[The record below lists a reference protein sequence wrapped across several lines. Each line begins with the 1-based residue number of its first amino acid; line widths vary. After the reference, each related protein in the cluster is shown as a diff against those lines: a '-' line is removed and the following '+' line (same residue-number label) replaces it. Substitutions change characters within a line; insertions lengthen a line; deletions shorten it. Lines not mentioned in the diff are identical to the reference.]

1 MTDAQI
7 LLNLPPDTLTV
18 LVLGYLGYR
27 LAYTGKDA
35 SHSAV
40 DVVFLSL
47 VFTLAAKVG
56 LALADLAHPGIGI
69 AAAPVAVLA
78 AAVLWRKWGEL
89 AVFKILRRLQVS
101 HSDRHQTAW
110 ETIMLRSGAMPSQLI
125 VRKKD
130 GTSLMSERLADFAGE
145 LFGPCI
151 FGSDGSIALY
161 VTHFKALAGD
171 WEQTGAAAAP
181 DWGRLITYIAAAE
194 IGEIEVRMAS

>member
-125 VRKKD
+125 VSNLKVGFGHALRQHALPPGLVDRRIDVADLGQRVMAGQAKKK
-130 GTSLMSERLADFAGE
+130 
-145 LFGPCI
+145 C
-151 FGSDGSIALY
+151 
-161 VTHFKALAGD
+161 
-171 WEQTGAAAAP
+171 EQ
-181 DWGRLITYIAAAE
+181 
-194 IGEIEVRMAS
+194 